1 MPTARGSCAA
11 TIDQSEPRVAAA
23 ALPTVGVVQC
33 VECSREKVPGERGWV
48 TVLAQ
53 ARTLRINYCPECIA
67 DLVQRALPD
76 DGVDDD

>member
-1 MPTARGSCAA
+1 
-11 TIDQSEPRVAAA
+11 
-23 ALPTVGVVQC
+23 VVQC
-33 VECSREKVPGERGWV
+33 VECSREKVRGERGWV

-76 DGVDDD
+76 DGVDDDD